1 VAAIVL
7 EGFTRPSFELFG
19 SALDRFVMFKM
30 SYCWLWHPLGEFTVI
45 VDEIILYRFCFQ
57 SDEGYLAHHARL
69 QCFYLISLSG
79 CDATVVTLLFES
91 EEVER
96 SSGCYGPML
105 IIQTSGVNLISCL
118 LVLVILNTN
127 VIY

>member
-69 QCFYLISLSG
+69 QCFNVYNVVMLQLLLYSLSQRRLRDLQG
-79 CDATVVTLLFES
+79 VT
-91 EEVER
+91 
-96 SSGCYGPML
+96 GQC
-105 IIQTSGVNLISCL
+105 
-118 LVLVILNTN
+118 
-127 VIY
+127 